1 MQTKNERE
9 IAMSDKKF
17 ADFQLQPY
25 LLTAIQKINFRQPT
39 PVQQQVIPVIMAGRS
54 VVGQSATGSG
64 KTHAFLL
71 PIFSKINPEDQT
83 VQAVITTPSREL
95 AYQIYNAAKQ
105 LNKYAPHPLT
115 IHNYV
120 GGTDKQ
126 HQVDQLSRKQPQL
139 VIGTPGRVLDLIK
152 SQALDIH
159 TAKMFVVDEADMT
172 LDMGF
177 LHEVD
182 QIASHFPDDLQMM
195 VFSATIPQ
203 KLRPFLKKYME
214 NPVIE
219 EIPTEAVINPDVD
232 NWLMSTKGQDRNQL
246 IYRLLTLGEP
256 YLALVFANTKERAV
270 ELTQYLENQGL
281 KVAMIHG
288 GLEARRRKR
297 TMRQIRDLEYQY
309 VVATDLAAR
318 GIDIDGVSLVIN
330 DDLPTDLEYFVHRV
344 GRTGRNGMKG
354 TAITLYEPAED
365 DLIAKL
371 EERGVKFVPKELKN
385 SQLVTTHDRN
395 RRKHYKRR
403 QNELDPSMK
412 GYVKKTKKKVKPG
425 YKKRSKKAIKEDEQQ
440 KRKLELR
447 HKIRKAK
454 RARQKQHRRERNAR

>member
-1 MQTKNERE
+1 
-9 IAMSDKKF
+9 MSKKTF
-17 ADFQLQPY
+17 TDFQLPPY
-25 LLTAIQKINFRQPT
+25 LLRAIDDLKFRQPT
-39 PVQQQVIPVIMAGRS
+39 PVQERVIPVIMRNQS

-71 PIFSKINPEDQT
+71 PLFAKIDPTQQS

-95 AYQIYNAAKQ
+95 AYQIYQAAKQ
-105 LNKYAPHPLT
+105 LNKFAPQPLT

-126 HQVDQLSRKQPQL
+126 HQVEQLQRKQPQL

-177 LHEVD
+177 LQDVD
-182 QIASHFPDDLQMM
+182 QIAGHFPDDLQMM

-203 KLRPFLKKYME
+203 KLRPFLKKYLE

-246 IYRLLTLGEP
+246 IYRLLTLGNP
-256 YLALVFANTKERAV
+256 YLALVFANTKERAI
-270 ELTQYLENQGL
+270 EITDYLEQQGL

-297 TMRQIRDLEYQY
+297 TMRQIRNLDFQY

-330 DDLPTDLEYFVHRV
+330 DDIPTDLEYFVHRV
-344 GRTGRNGMKG
+344 GRTGRKGMKG
-354 TAITLYEPAED
+354 TAITLYAPAED

-371 EERGVKFVPKELKN
+371 EERGVKFIPKELRN
-385 SQLVTTHDRN
+385 GQLVTTHDRN

-425 YKKRSKKAIKEDEQQ
+425 YKKRIKRAIKEDERQ
-440 KRKLELR
+440 KYKLELR
-447 HKIRKAK
+447 HKMRKAK
-454 RARQKQHRRERNAR
+454 RARQKQHRQERNNRS

>member
-1 MQTKNERE
+1 
-9 IAMSDKKF
+9 MSDKTF
-17 ADFQLQPY
+17 NDFNLKPY
-25 LLTAIQKINFRQPT
+25 LVMAVTAINFHTPT
-39 PVQQQVIPVIMAGRS
+39 TVQERVIPEIMKGKS

-71 PIFSKINPEDQT
+71 PIFSRIQEGDQS

-105 LNKYAPHPLT
+105 LNKFADQPLT

-126 HQVDQLSRKQPQL
+126 HQIDQLERKQPQL
-139 VIGTPGRVLDLIK
+139 VIGTPGRILDLIK
-152 SQALDIH
+152 SQFLDIH
-159 TAKMFVVDEADMT
+159 TATMFVVDEADMT

-177 LHEVD
+177 LEPVD
-182 QIASHFPDDLQMM
+182 QIASHFPEDLQMM

-203 KLRPFLKKYME
+203 KLRPFLKKYMK
-214 NPVIE
+214 NPVME
-219 EIPTEAVINPDVD
+219 EIPTATVINPDVE
-232 NWLMSTKGQDRNQL
+232 NWLMSTKGKNKNQL

-256 YLALVFANTKERAV
+256 YLALVFANTKERV
-270 ELTQYLENQGL
+270 EELTRYLSEQGL

-288 GLEARRRKR
+288 GLEPRRRKR
-297 TMRQIRDLEYQY
+297 TMRQIRNLDFQY

-354 TAITLYEPAED
+354 IAITLYEPAED

-371 EERGVKFVPKELKN
+371 EDRGITFVPKELKGGRI
-385 SQLVTTHDRN
+385 VTTHDRN
-395 RRKHYKRR
+395 RRKKFKHRKE
-403 QNELDPSMK
+403 ELDPSMK
-412 GYVKKTKKKVKPG
+412 SYVKKAKRKVKPG
-425 YKKRSKKAIKEDEQQ
+425 YKKRIKRAIKEDEQQ
-440 KRKLELR
+440 KRKLEMR
-447 HKIRKAK
+447 HKMRKVK
-454 RARQKQHRRERNAR
+454 RQRQRQHRRERNGR